1 MAQAATEGPYDGPA
15 VSAIAAYRALLRIVG
30 PAYILVAFLG
40 RIPLAMSQLG
50 VLVLV
55 SSTTERYGVGGA
67 AAGILA
73 ISNAVG
79 SPIFGT
85 LSDRLGQRPVVLVQS
100 LLGAAGLAG
109 IVVVTDPEASQGLIF
124 AMAGL
129 AGFVMP
135 QVGPLARVRWRP
147 ITRDKDDQRRLVD
160 AAFSYE
166 GAADE
171 ASFVLGPA
179 TIGVLAIIAE
189 PAGALLA
196 AALLLAVFG
205 SWFAIHPTSA
215 LVARRST
222 TGGNGTEPLWT
233 GVFTVLLLAQLSIGM
248 IFGSVQTGT
257 TVLAEA
263 AGQAGLAGL
272 IHAVLGV
279 GSVIAGLAVTGLP
292 ERVLYATRMAVA
304 AVALLVLA
312 APLLLVDSLP
322 SLIAVIG
329 LLGFAVAPYMISNFA
344 LAGILVPV
352 HRVSAAMTML
362 AGATGIGYAL
372 GAALAGRLADVH
384 GHSAAF
390 AVTVAAAAFAVVIA
404 LTSNRALR
412 EAVPVDQGY

>member
-1 MAQAATEGPYDGPA
+1 
-15 VSAIAAYRALLRIVG
+15 VSAIASYRALLRIVG
-30 PAYILVAFLG
+30 PAYVLVAFLG

-55 SSTTERYGVGGA
+55 SETTGRYGVGGA

-73 ISNAVG
+73 VSNAVG
-79 SPIFGT
+79 APIFGT
-85 LSDRLGQRPVVLVQS
+85 LSDRIGQRPVVLVQS
-100 LLGAAGLAG
+100 LAGAAGLAG
-109 IVVVTDPEASQGLIF
+109 IVAVTDPDASKALIF
-124 AMAGL
+124 AMASVT
-129 AGFVMP
+129 GFMLP

-147 ITRDKDDQRRLVD
+147 ITRDAGDQRRLVD

-179 TIGVLAIIAE
+179 IIGVLAIVAE

-196 AALLLAVFG
+196 AAVLLAVFG
-205 SWFAIHPTSA
+205 SWFAVHPTSA
-215 LVARRST
+215 LVARRSV
-222 TGGNGTEPLWT
+222 TGGSGTEPLWT
-233 GVFTVLLLAQLSIGM
+233 GVFVVLVLAQMCVGT

-257 TVLAEA
+257 TVLATAE
-263 AGQAGLAGL
+263 GQAGLAGL
-272 IHAVLGV
+272 IHAVLGI
-279 GSVIAGLAVTGLP
+279 GSVIAGLAITGLP

-304 AVALLVLA
+304 AFGLLVLA
-312 APLLLVDSLP
+312 APLLLVDSLGA
-322 SLIAVIG
+322 LVAVIA

-372 GAALAGRLADVH
+372 GAAIAGRLADAH
-384 GHSAAF
+384 GHTAAF
-390 AVTVAAAAFAVVIA
+390 AVTVSAAAMAVVISLA
-404 LTSNRALR
+404 ANRSLKR
-412 EAVPVDQGY
+412 AVPVDQGY

>member
-1 MAQAATEGPYDGPA
+1 MGAERRYDGSA

-50 VLVLV
+50 VLLLV
-55 SSTTERYGVGGA
+55 SETTGRYGVGGA

-73 ISNAVG
+73 VANAAG
-79 SPIFGT
+79 SPLFGT
-85 LSDRLGQRPVVLVQS
+85 LSDRIGQRPVVLVQS
-100 LLGAAGLAG
+100 LVGAVGLVG
-109 IVVVTDPEASQGLIF
+109 IVAVTDSDASKAPIF
-124 AMAGL
+124 LMAAL
-129 AGFVMP
+129 TGFAMP

-147 ITRDKDDQRRLVD
+147 ITRDANDQRRLVD

-179 TIGVLAIIAE
+179 MIGILVIVAE

-196 AALLLAVFG
+196 AAVLLAIFG

-215 LVARRST
+215 LVAKQT
-222 TGGNGTEPLWT
+222 LKGGAGSEPLWT
-233 GVFTVLLLAQLSIGM
+233 KVFCVLLLAQFCVGM

-257 TVLAEA
+257 TVLATAE
-263 AGQAGLAGL
+263 GQAGLAGL
-272 IHAVLGV
+272 IHAVLGI
-279 GSVIAGLAVTGLP
+279 GSVIAGLAVTALP

-304 AVALLVLA
+304 SIALLVLA
-312 APLLLVDSLP
+312 SPLLLVDSLT
-322 SLIAVIG
+322 SLIAVIA

-362 AGATGIGYAL
+362 AGATGIGYAT
-372 GAALAGRLADVH
+372 GAALAGRFADQS
-384 GHSAAF
+384 GHTAAF
-390 AVTVAAAAFAVVIA
+390 AVTVAAAGLAVVIA
-404 LTSNRALR
+404 LTSNRSLKQ
-412 EAVPVDQGY
+412 AVPVDQGY

>member
-1 MAQAATEGPYDGPA
+1 M
-15 VSAIAAYRALLRIVG
+15 SAIAAYRALLRIVG
-30 PAYILVAFLG
+30 PAYIFVAFLG

-55 SSTTERYGVGGA
+55 SETTGRYGVGGA

-73 ISNAVG
+73 VSNAVG
-79 SPIFGT
+79 SPIFGS
-85 LSDRLGQRPVVLVQS
+85 LSDRVGQRSTVLVQS
-100 LLGAAGLAG
+100 LAGAAGLAG
-109 IVVVTDPEASQGLIF
+109 IVAVTDPGASQGLIF
-124 AMAGL
+124 SMAGL
-129 AGFVMP
+129 TGFMLP

-147 ITRDKDDQRRLVD
+147 ITRDAGDQRRLVD

-179 TIGVLAIIAE
+179 LIGILAIVAE
-189 PAGALLA
+189 PAGAILA
-196 AALLLAVFG
+196 AAVLLAVFG
-205 SWFAIHPTSA
+205 SWFALHPTSL
-215 LVARRST
+215 LVARRTVST
-222 TGGNGTEPLWT
+222 TAGSDPLWT
-233 GVFTVLLLAQLSIGM
+233 GAFTVLVLAQLCIGM

-257 TVLAEA
+257 TVLATAE
-263 AGQAGLAGL
+263 GQAGLAGL
-272 IHAVLGV
+272 IHAVLGI

-304 AVALLVLA
+304 SVGLLVLA
-312 APLLLVDSLP
+312 APLLLVESLP
-322 SLIAVIG
+322 SLVLVIA

-362 AGATGIGYAL
+362 AGATGIGYAI
-372 GAALAGRLADVH
+372 GAALAGRLADVN
-384 GHSAAF
+384 GHTAAF
-390 AVTVAAAAFAVVIA
+390 AVTVSAAGLAVIIAFV
-404 LTSNRALR
+404 SNRRLR

>member
-1 MAQAATEGPYDGPA
+1 

-55 SSTTERYGVGGA
+55 SSELDSYGAGGA

-73 ISNAVG
+73 VANAIG
-79 SPIFGT
+79 SPLAGA
-85 LSDRLGQRPVVLVQS
+85 LADRVGQRPVVLVQS
-100 LLGAAGLAG
+100 LVGAAGLAT
-109 IVVVTDPEASQGLIF
+109 VVLVTDPGTPRALIF
-124 AMAGL
+124 L
-129 AGFVMP
+129 AAAVTGFAMP

-147 ITRDKDDQRRLVD
+147 ITQDEGDQRRLVD

-179 TIGVLAIIAE
+179 MIGVLAIIAE

-205 SWFAIHPTSA
+205 SWFAVHPTSA
-215 LVARRST
+215 LVAKRST
-222 TGGNGTEPLWT
+222 TGGAGPARLWT
-233 GVFTVLLLAQLSIGM
+233 VAFTVLVLAQLCVGT

-257 TVLAEA
+257 AVLATAE
-263 AGQAGLAGL
+263 GHAGLAGL
-272 IHAVLGV
+272 IHAVLGI
-279 GSVIAGLAVTGLP
+279 GSVTAGLAITALP
-292 ERVLYATRMAVA
+292 ERILYATRMLVA
-304 AVALLVLA
+304 AVGLLVLA
-312 APLLLVDSLP
+312 APLLLVDSIG
-322 SLIAVIG
+322 SLVAVIA

-352 HRVSAAMTML
+352 HRVGTAMTLL

-372 GAALAGRLADVH
+372 GASVAGRLADEG
-384 GHSAAF
+384 GHTPAF
-390 AVTVAAAAFAVVIA
+390 AVTVTAAGAAVLLAAVA
-404 LTSNRALR
+404 NKALR
-412 EAVPVDQGY
+412 EARPYAPLGP

>member
-1 MAQAATEGPYDGPA
+1 M
-15 VSAIAAYRALLRIVG
+15 SAIAAYRALLRIVG

-55 SSTTERYGVGGA
+55 SETTGRYGVGGA

-73 ISNAVG
+73 VSNAIG
-79 SPIFGT
+79 SPIFGS
-85 LSDRLGQRPVVLVQS
+85 LSDRVGQRPVVLVQS
-100 LLGAAGLAG
+100 LVGALGLAG
-109 IVVVTDPEASQGLIF
+109 IVLVTDPGASEGLIF
-124 AMAGL
+124 AMA
-129 AGFVMP
+129 AVTGFAVP

-179 TIGVLAIIAE
+179 TIGVLAIVAE

-196 AALLLAVFG
+196 AAALLAVFG
-205 SWFAIHPTSA
+205 SWFALHPTSA
-215 LVARRST
+215 LVARRATS
-222 TGGNGTEPLWT
+222 GGTGTEPLWT
-233 GVFTVLLLAQLSIGM
+233 GVFAVLVMAQLCIGM

-257 TVLAEA
+257 TVLATAE
-263 AGQAGLAGL
+263 GQAGLAGL
-272 IHAVLGV
+272 IHAVLGI

-304 AVALLVLA
+304 AVGLLVLSS
-312 APLLLVDSLP
+312 PLLLVDSLP
-322 SLIAVIG
+322 SLVAVIG

-372 GAALAGRLADVH
+372 GAALAGRLADAS
-384 GHSAAF
+384 GHTAAF
-390 AVTVAAAAFAVVIA
+390 AVTVAAAGLAVVIA
-404 LTSNRALR
+404 LAANRALR

>member
-1 MAQAATEGPYDGPA
+1 M
-15 VSAIAAYRALLRIVG
+15 RIVG

-55 SSTTERYGVGGA
+55 SEATGRYGVGGA

-73 ISNAVG
+73 VANAVG
-79 SPIFGT
+79 SPIFGS
-85 LSDRLGQRPVVLVQS
+85 LSDRFGQRPVVLVQS
-100 LLGAAGLAG
+100 LVGAAGLAG
-109 IVVVTDPEASQGLIF
+109 VVAVTDPEASQGAIF
-124 AMAGL
+124 AMAAL
-129 AGFVMP
+129 TGFAMP

-147 ITRDKDDQRRLVD
+147 ITRDKGDQRRLVD

-179 TIGVLAIIAE
+179 TIGVLAIVAE
-189 PAGALLA
+189 PSGALLA
-196 AALLLAVFG
+196 AAGLLAVFG
-205 SWFAIHPTSA
+205 SWFALHPTSA
-215 LVARRST
+215 LVARRT
-222 TGGNGTEPLWT
+222 LTGGGGAEPLWT
-233 GVFTVLLLAQLSIGM
+233 GVFVVLVLAQLCIGM

-257 TVLAEA
+257 TVLATAE
-263 AGQAGLAGL
+263 GQAGLAGL
-272 IHAVLGV
+272 IHAVLGI

-304 AVALLVLA
+304 AIGLLVLA
-312 APLLLVDSLP
+312 SPLLLVDSLP
-322 SLIAVIG
+322 SLIGVIA

-352 HRVSAAMTML
+352 HKVSTAMTML

-372 GAALAGRLADVH
+372 GAALAGRLADVN
-384 GHSAAF
+384 GHTAAF
-390 AVTVAAAAFAVVIA
+390 AVTVAAAGLAVVIA
-404 LTSNRALR
+404 LTSNKALR

>member
-1 MAQAATEGPYDGPA
+1 M
-15 VSAIAAYRALLRIVG
+15 SAIAAYRALLRIVG

-55 SSTTERYGVGGA
+55 STTTNSYGVGGA

-73 ISNAVG
+73 IANAIG
-79 SPIFGT
+79 SPIFGS
-85 LSDRLGQRPVVLVQS
+85 LSDRIGQRPVVLAQS
-100 LLGAAGLAG
+100 LVGALGLAG
-109 IVVVTDPEASQGLIF
+109 IVLVTDPDASQGLIF
-124 AMAGL
+124 AA
-129 AGFVMP
+129 AAITGFAMP

-147 ITRDKDDQRRLVD
+147 ITRDKGDQRRLVD

-179 TIGVLAIIAE
+179 TIGLLAIVAE

-196 AALLLAVFG
+196 AAALLAVFG

-215 LVARRST
+215 LVARRSSS
-222 TGGNGTEPLWT
+222 GGAGSQPLWT
-233 GVFTVLLLAQLSIGM
+233 GVFVVLVLAQLSIGM

-257 TVLAEA
+257 TVLATAE
-263 AGQAGLAGL
+263 GQAGLAGL
-272 IHAVLGV
+272 IHAVLGI

-304 AVALLVLA
+304 AIGLLVLA
-312 APLLLVDSLP
+312 SPLLLVDALP

-372 GAALAGRLADVH
+372 GAALAGRLADAS
-384 GHSAAF
+384 GHTAAF
-390 AVTVAAAAFAVVIA
+390 AVTVAAAAFAVLIA
-404 LTSNRALR
+404 LSANRALR

>member
-1 MAQAATEGPYDGPA
+1 M
-15 VSAIAAYRALLRIVG
+15 SAIAAYRSLLRIVG

-55 SSTTERYGVGGA
+55 SDATGRYGVGGA

-73 ISNAVG
+73 ISNAAG
-79 SPIFGT
+79 SPLFGS
-85 LSDRLGQRPVVLVQS
+85 LSDRVGQRPVVLVQS
-100 LLGAAGLAG
+100 LAGAAGLAG
-109 IVVVTDPEASQGLIF
+109 IVAVTDPGASQGLIF

-129 AGFVMP
+129 TGFMLP

-147 ITRDKDDQRRLVD
+147 ITRQADDQRRLVD

-179 TIGVLAIIAE
+179 TIGVLAIVAE

-196 AALLLAVFG
+196 AAVLLAVFG
-205 SWFAIHPTSA
+205 SWFALHPTSL
-215 LVARRST
+215 LVARRTVSP
-222 TGGNGTEPLWT
+222 GAGSEPLWT
-233 GVFTVLLLAQLSIGM
+233 GVFAVLVLAQLCIGM

-257 TVLAEA
+257 TVLATAE
-263 AGQAGLAGL
+263 GQAGLAGI

-279 GSVIAGLAVTGLP
+279 GSVIAGLAVTALP

-304 AVALLVLA
+304 SIGLLVLA
-312 APLLLVDSLP
+312 SPLLLVDSLP
-322 SLIAVIG
+322 SLVGVIA

-352 HRVSAAMTML
+352 HKVSAAMTLL

-372 GAALAGRLADVH
+372 GAALAGRLADVN
-384 GHSAAF
+384 GHTAAF
-390 AVTVAAAAFAVVIA
+390 GVTIAAAGLAVVIA
-404 LTSNRALR
+404 LASNRALR

>member
-1 MAQAATEGPYDGPA
+1 M
-15 VSAIAAYRALLRIVG
+15 SAIAAYRALLRIVG

-55 SSTTERYGVGGA
+55 SGTTGSYGVGGA

-73 ISNAVG
+73 ISNAAG

-85 LSDRLGQRPVVLVQS
+85 LADRLGQRPIVLLQS
-100 LLGAAGLAG
+100 LAGAAGLAG
-109 IVVVTDPEASQGLIF
+109 IVVVTDPGASQGLIF
-124 AMAGL
+124 TMAGVT
-129 AGFVMP
+129 GFVLP

-147 ITRDKDDQRRLVD
+147 ITRDTHDQRRLVD

-179 TIGVLAIIAE
+179 TIGLLAIVAE

-196 AALLLAVFG
+196 AAALLAVFG

-215 LVARRST
+215 LVARRT
-222 TGGNGTEPLWT
+222 VAGGAGHEPLWT
-233 GVFTVLLLAQLSIGM
+233 GVFTVLVLAQLCIGM

-257 TVLAEA
+257 TVLATAE
-263 AGQAGLAGL
+263 GQAGLAGL

-279 GSVIAGLAVTGLP
+279 GSVIAGLAVTALP

-304 AVALLVLA
+304 SMGLLVLA

-322 SLIAVIG
+322 SLIGVIA

-352 HRVSAAMTML
+352 HKVSTAMTLL

-372 GAALAGRLADVH
+372 GAALAGRLADLN
-384 GHSAAF
+384 GHTAAF
-390 AVTVAAAAFAVVIA
+390 AVTVAAAALAVIIA
-404 LTSNRALR
+404 IASNRALR